1 MDKDLI
7 IRKAQYVDGGVYLD
21 LLHRTEGPYA
31 TITTCLPGITSDKII
46 ALNHDLEDFDSE
58 LAKELMKKL
67 AERKVGEQQVG
78 FVNFGLYELKEG
90 ILDTIE
96 DVCEW

>member
-7 IRKAQYVDGGVYLD
+7 IRKSQYIDGGVYLD

-31 TITTCLPGITSDKII
+31 TITTCLPGVTSNKII
-46 ALNHDLEDFDSE
+46 ALNHDLEDFDPELASE
-58 LAKELMKKL
+58 LIEKL
-67 AERKVGEQQVG
+67 AERKAGEQQVG

-96 DVCEW
+96 EI

>member
-1 MDKDLI
+1 MDKNLI
-7 IRKAQYVDGGVYLD
+7 IRKSQYIDGGVYLD
-21 LLHRTEGPYA
+21 LLHRTKGPYA
-31 TITTCLPGITSDKII
+31 TITTCLPGITGNKII

-58 LAKELMKKL
+58 LANELIEKL
-67 AERKVGEQQVG
+67 TERKVGEQQVG

-96 DVCEW
+96 DI